1 MLAPNYL
8 TADEL
13 RISDDLH
20 AALIKVLGMFERGE
34 LVHAEYQDGFLPDI
48 KRGFNL
54 GIGLVQTQCG
64 AVGCFAGWA
73 AIFMHRPF
81 SEILTNISTNG
92 LANLFY
98 GNCRDNRFPPQL
110 SLSKVNIEQA
120 THALRNYLITGDP
133 RWSEV
138 LA

>member
-1 MLAPNYL
+1 MLAPNYM
-8 TADEL
+8 TADAL
-13 RISDDLH
+13 RISNELH
-20 AALIKVLGMFERGE
+20 AALITVLGMFERGE
-34 LVHAEYQDGFLPDI
+34 MQYAEYQDGFLPNI

-54 GIGLVQTQCG
+54 AIGLAQTQCG

-81 SEILTNISTNG
+81 DEILTNISTKG

-98 GNCRDNRFPPQL
+98 GNFCDNKFPL
-110 SLSKVNIEQA
+110 STVNIDQA
-120 THALRNYLITGDP
+120 TYALRNYLITGDP
-133 RWSEV
+133 RWNEV